1 MDDVAD
7 LVAEH
12 SCRHA
17 SAGTGDGGGG
27 EGEGVRACVTSELG
41 LILEPVQEGAGDEDV
56 AARQRLPRKVLQFR
70 RGRQALQLRER
81 RHVARDW
88 CEGSGREG

>member
-1 MDDVAD
+1 MRCGEAD
-7 LVAEH
+7 LWTTWPT
-12 SCRHA
+12 SWP
-17 SAGTGDGGGG
+17 STPAGTHQQGGGDGGGG

-70 RGRQALQLRER
+70 RGSQALQLRER
-81 RHVARDW
+81 RHAAQV
-88 CEGSGREG
+88 